1 MKYLKLQAKELD
13 MFGHTIQLNFNNQS
27 ESHKTFIGGVFSIF
41 IKLFLAVYV
50 TIKFK
55 RMIFREDDN
64 ISSIIESID
73 LNELEAVSFKE
84 TENLIFWIVSKT

>member
-1 MKYLKLQAKELD
+1 
-13 MFGHTIQLNFNNQS
+13 
-27 ESHKTFIGGVFSIF
+27 
-41 IKLFLAVYV
+41 
-50 TIKFK
+50 
-55 RMIFREDDN
+55 MIFREDDS

>member
-1 MKYLKLQAKELD
+1 
-13 MFGHTIQLNFNNQS
+13 LNFNNQS
-27 ESHKTFIGGVFSIF
+27 ESHKTIIGGVFSIF
-41 IKLFLAVYV
+41 IKLFLTVYV

-55 RMIFREDDN
+55 RMIFREDDS